1 MITPTD
7 CDIYACQLK
16 GYEFLNEKG
25 KPMVLK
31 LSKSLYGLK
40 QIERN
45 WSNWMELISM
55 DQYYS
60 LENVLKCFN

>member
-1 MITPTD
+1 MIIPTD

-16 GYEFLNEKG
+16 GYELLNEKG

-31 LSKSLYGLK
+31 LSKSLYGLE

-55 DQYYS
+55 DQYFS